1 VSQWLR
7 YQTPSWDLGIF
18 TQLARRYAHLQAPIV
33 DVKGDG
39 YNLLGDHFHPLLVL
53 LGLPYR
59 IWPSALT
66 VLLVQAVLLAFSM
79 WVVTRAAVHRLGAI
93 PGSLVGVAYGLSFG
107 IVEAVVAQFHEI
119 AFAVPLLALSLVA
132 LLDRR
137 WLAAALWAAP
147 LVLVKEDLGVTVA
160 VLGALVAWRGRDEG
174 PRPGRVGAAL
184 AAWGMAWFAL
194 TTRVLLP
201 ALNPDGQFA
210 YAGKVDVAAVARQ
223 PWLGVVHLV
232 DDGTKLATLALL
244 ALACGLVGLRS
255 PLMLAALPTLAW
267 RFWSPDPVYWGP
279 KWHYSAVLMPIAA
292 VALLDGIELAGR
304 SPRGWLRRVGEVAVA
319 VCVTAAVALTPQLG
333 FAQLGRASFWQPNL
347 RAAAAQ
353 RLLDEVP
360 AGVTVETDV
369 GLMSYLV
376 DTRDVYWFGN
386 VGNPAPDWLVFDSI
400 WGGGAPRTPEAVLDW
415 AAEHHPGVAY
425 RVVFDED
432 GYLAAR
438 RTGP

>member
-1 VSQWLR
+1 MSQWLR

-18 TQLARRYAHLQAPIV
+18 TQLARRYAHLQEPIV
-33 DVKGDG
+33 HVKGDG

-53 LGLPYR
+53 LGVPYR

-66 VLLVQAVLLAFSM
+66 VLLVQAVLLAFSV
-79 WVVTRAAVHRLGAI
+79 WVVARAAVRRLGWL

-107 IVEAVVAQFHEI
+107 IVEAVVAQFHEV

-147 LVLVKEDLGVTVA
+147 LVFVKEDLGATVA
-160 VLGALVAWRGRDEG
+160 VLGALVAWRGRPEG
-174 PRPGRVGAAL
+174 RRPVRIGAAL
-184 AAWGMAWFAL
+184 AAWGVLWFVL

-201 ALNPDGQFA
+201 ALNPDGRFA
-210 YAGKVDVAAVARQ
+210 YAEKVDVAAIVRQ
-223 PWLGVVHLV
+223 PWLGAIHLV
-232 DDGTKLATLALL
+232 DDGNKLATLALL

-255 PLMLAALPTLAW
+255 PLMLAALPTIVW
-267 RFWSPDPVYWGP
+267 RFWSPDPVYWGHL
-279 KWHYSAVLMPIAA
+279 WHYSAVLMPIAS

-304 SPRGWLRRVGEVAVA
+304 SPRGWLRRVGEVSVA

-333 FAQLGRASFWQPNL
+333 FAQIGRASFWHPNP
-347 RAAAAQ
+347 RADAAQ
-353 RLLDEVP
+353 RLLAEVP
-360 AGVTVETDV
+360 ADVIVESDV

-376 DTRDVYWFGN
+376 DTRDVFWFGN
-386 VGNPAPDWLVFDSI
+386 DGNPAPDWLVFDTI
-400 WGGGAPRTPEAVLDW
+400 WGGAAPQTPQAVLDW

-425 RVVFDED
+425 RVVFDEG

-438 RTGP
+438 RTGS